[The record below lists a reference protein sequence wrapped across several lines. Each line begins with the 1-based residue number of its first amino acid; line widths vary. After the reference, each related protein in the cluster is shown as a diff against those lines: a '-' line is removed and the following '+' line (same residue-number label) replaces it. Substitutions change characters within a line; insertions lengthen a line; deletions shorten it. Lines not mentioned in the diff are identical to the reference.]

1 MIVTC
6 RNCGS
11 KCEIV
16 DNYCRHCGAL
26 LDLNSIVGGDS
37 SIPSNLPV
45 YQNLPPVQNILPAGG
60 ETYTEPAQNIEPT
73 DSGNNSNIVTNV
85 LLFLIVILIIKF
97 ITG

>member
-26 LDLNSIVGGDS
+26 LELGSISGS
-37 SIPSNLPV
+37 ENPFPSSMPNLPSIPPPGGPLP
-45 YQNLPPVQNILPAGG
+45 
-60 ETYTEPAQNIEPT
+60 EPIDTIEPPE
-73 DSGNNSNIVTNV
+73 NNT
-85 LLFLIVILIIKF
+85 LLKVMVVLIVIMLIRLWI
-97 ITG
+97 G